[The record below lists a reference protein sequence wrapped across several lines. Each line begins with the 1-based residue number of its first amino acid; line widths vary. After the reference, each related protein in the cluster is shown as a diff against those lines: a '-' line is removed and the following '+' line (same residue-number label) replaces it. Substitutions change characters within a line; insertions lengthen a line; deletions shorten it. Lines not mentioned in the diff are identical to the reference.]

1 MEDDKVVDPRRPG
14 EPSRLSSCQM
24 VSVPCL
30 VRVLVQIGSLTIED
44 VGPASQVY
52 DLRLV
57 LFVISNIDDIRQFLP
72 PRDRFVAFPDLTE
85 NKFPLFTSVLE
96 VESRGKPE

>member
-1 MEDDKVVDPRRPG
+1 MEDDKVADPRPPG
-14 EPSRLSSCQM
+14 EPSRLSGCQM

-44 VGPASQVY
+44 IGPVSQVY

-72 PRDRFVAFPDLTE
+72 PGDRGEAFPDVTE
-85 NKFPLFTSVLE
+85 NKFSLFTSVFK